1 MPPTCLKWRSH
12 QGQALVEMLVL
23 LPVLLLLL
31 LAASDMGKLAAISG
45 KCEIAARYTALAMAR
60 GEPFASRGGAGEL
73 DPSSVA
79 SEVERTFFQG
89 SLDDEVEEGSEPQD
103 VRYLSPDVFYPISHI
118 SSPLLTGLWPNLW
131 VVGLRPIRHEQILFD
146 YNLTYFPY
154 RKWQSLPEPEGA
166 GGPAEWMSPIASE
179 YEAQGDFVAQL
190 DAFTG
195 ESGERVRS
203 LILGLG
209 GIIPFTATLGDIYL
223 ILAVLA
229 ILFG

>member
-31 LAASDMGKLAAISG
+31 LAVSDMGKLAAISG

-103 VRYLSPDVFYPISHI
+103 VRYLSPDVFYPISDI
-118 SSPLLTGLWPNLW
+118 SSDLWRGLWPNLW
-131 VVGLRPIRHEQILFD
+131 VVGLRPIRHEKILFD

-154 RKWQSLPEPEGA
+154 RKWRSLPQPEGA

-179 YEAQGDFVAQL
+179 YDAEGNFVAQL

-195 ESGERVRS
+195 ESGERVRP
-203 LILGLG
+203 LMLGIG
-209 GIIPFTATLGDIYL
+209 GVIPFTATLGDIYL